1 MLFWTDNFTEPKRI
15 FVGAQRTNFTG
26 SVISYSDAKIAS
38 VRAWYSYL
46 DNETMQAHGKNSNT
60 YGVLHPLKNSNF
72 INDNSTLETKIPQI
86 KTLLLN
92 WNMDNVTGSD
102 ASGQF
107 YIDDFSSGSSQALG
121 YGAIGSVLKNNYSAK
136 KWNFLWRPLAR
147 ISMLLSIVLTIRIMQ
162 DPTVNP
168 TPECR

>member
-1 MLFWTDNFTEPKRI
+1 MEKLVWHKH
-15 FVGAQRTNFTG
+15 
-26 SVISYSDAKIAS
+26 SS

-121 YGAIGSVLKNNYSAK
+121 YGAIGSVLKNNYSGRGDFFTSKEGYRDQAIQVEFLQTAK
-136 KWNFLWRPLAR
+136 QKLPEVVNSDDMVNILNKQDDVVFTRGQQ
-147 ISMLLSIVLTIRIMQ
+147 ISSIL
-162 DPTVNP
+162 
-168 TPECR
+168 